1 MNIAVRY
8 FILEDDLELCLH
20 VAEPDL
26 STFTRTGRVD
36 QLSRVKAGVGVPDGS
51 VVIGGQTSG
60 IVKRN
65 NFPRGGKYGHML
77 ERLLHSFGDLA
88 RFFLIRVRCSKHHYE
103 TGEKQCDEVGVGH
116 QPPLIIRRFGMFSLP
131 RHYAA
136 FFLDFSAASRSRSF
150 LYSSSRND
158 VSLPSI
164 NLGFWPSSIPS
175 VPSCI
180 IVSRSSLGSQPSMA
194 IMRDFLKK
202 SSFSLLASFSREMI
216 PSRRALLVNLMT

>member
-8 FILEDDLELCLH
+8 FILEDDLELCLY

-65 NFPRGGKYGHML
+65 NFPRGGKYGHPL
-77 ERLLHSFGDLA
+77 ESSLNSFGDLA
-88 RFFLIRVRCSKHHYE
+88 CFFVIRVRCSKHHYE

-116 QPPLIIRRFGMFSLP
+116 QPPFMIRRFRMPLLP
-131 RHYAA
+131 GHYAA
-136 FFLDFSAASRSRSF
+136 FFLDRSAASCSRS
-150 LYSSSRND
+150 
-158 VSLPSI
+158 V
-164 NLGFWPSSIPS
+164 
-175 VPSCI
+175 
-180 IVSRSSLGSQPSMA
+180 
-194 IMRDFLKK
+194 
-202 SSFSLLASFSREMI
+202 
-216 PSRRALLVNLMT
+216 

>member
-8 FILEDDLELCLH
+8 FILEDDLELYLH

-36 QLSRVKAGVGVPDGS
+36 PLSRVKAGVRVPDGS
-51 VVIGGQTSG
+51 VVIGGQTTG

-77 ERLLHSFGDLA
+77 ESLLHSFGDLA
-88 RFFLIRVRCSKHHYE
+88 CFFLIRIRCSKHHYE

-116 QPPLIIRRFGMFSLP
+116 QPPLIIRRFGMFFLP

-136 FFLDFSAASRSRSF
+136 FFLDFSAASRSP
-150 LYSSSRND
+150 LYMGVR
-158 VSLPSI
+158 
-164 NLGFWPSSIPS
+164 
-175 VPSCI
+175 VPLSGE
-180 IVSRSSLGSQPSMA
+180 VL
-194 IMRDFLKK
+194 
-202 SSFSLLASFSREMI
+202 
-216 PSRRALLVNLMT
+216 